1 MPSHGGARRGDLE
14 SIFARLEA
22 QPVRAVG
29 VLAGGGALVVR
40 TVCDLRGRVN
50 ARRVDPQE
58 DRLVGGG
65 ARRGRDE
72 RETTSSLSFE
82 SDTERDEPA
91 AGLGAWFRRKR

>member
-1 MPSHGGARRGDLE
+1 M
-14 SIFARLEA
+14 
-22 QPVRAVG
+22 
-29 VLAGGGALVVR
+29 
-40 TVCDLRGRVN
+40 N
-50 ARRVDPQE
+50 ARRANPQE